1 MPHLRLAATLLCL
14 ACADAA
20 LAQPSAEIEAEIEEV
35 LVTARKQEQ
44 RAMDVPIALSVLQ
57 GETLDGLRASGRDI
71 RFLSGRVP
79 SLQIT
84 SSYGRVFPYFFLRGL
99 GNKDFDLN
107 ASQPVSV
114 MHDGVVLEN
123 PLLKGAPIYDVQ
135 RAGA

>member
-57 GETLDGLRASGRDI
+57 GETLGGLRASGRDI

-84 SSYGRVFPYFFLRGL
+84 SSYGRVFPTSSCVALATRT
-99 GNKDFDLN
+99 
-107 ASQPVSV
+107 ST
-114 MHDGVVLEN
+114 
-123 PLLKGAPIYDVQ
+123 
-135 RAGA
+135 